1 MSSDFSI
8 SSTFNKNSQKPPG
21 QLLFGRY
28 RIVPIEN
35 LANWRLTYECKQ
47 TLTDQNNE
55 GENSTQSDHK
65 LKTDDYIILRNIQYN
80 KYGNPYKEPYTVIQ
94 TFNNNK

>member
-35 LANWRLTYECKQ
+35 LANWRLIYECKQ

-55 GENSTQSDHK
+55 GENSTQSDHDYK
-65 LKTDDYIILRNIQYN
+65 VDDCMLLRNDQAN
-80 KYGNPYKEPYTVIQ
+80 KYETPYKAP
-94 TFNNNK
+94 